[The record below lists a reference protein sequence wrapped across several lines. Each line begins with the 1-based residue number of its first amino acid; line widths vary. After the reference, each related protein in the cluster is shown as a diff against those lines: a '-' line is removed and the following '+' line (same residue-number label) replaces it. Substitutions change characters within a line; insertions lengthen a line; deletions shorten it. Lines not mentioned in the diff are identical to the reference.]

1 MIQYIESDSGGPFW
15 TMLFLLHDS
24 WAGGAVIE
32 EEDILVVL
40 KEWVAEL
47 MEKGKSKSNFYKNF

>member
-1 MIQYIESDSGGPFW
+1 
-15 TMLFLLHDS
+15 MLFLLHDS
-24 WAGGAVIE
+24 WAGGAMIE

-47 MEKGKSKSNFYKNF
+47 TEKGKSKSNFYKNF